1 MSFEPT
7 GQPQRLRIIF
17 GKTGAFKYIGHLDLA
32 KTWER
37 ILRRAQLGLAYTQG
51 FNARPRMQLAAP
63 LPLGL
68 TSECEIL
75 DIWLEKAVPVE
86 GLAGHLMAVSPA
98 GLPIYQVF
106 EVPARAPALQTL
118 VASAVYRITV
128 SGIDREVLQDRVN
141 TLLGQE
147 HILRTRRGKAY
158 DLRPLIL
165 ALQMDDSGAL
175 LAELAID
182 QRGTGRPDELVEALG
197 IDPTTTAGHRVAIT
211 LRAMPAEA
219 HAQNGAE

>member
-1 MSFEPT
+1 MSSEPT

-17 GKTGAFKYIGHLDLA
+17 GKMGAFKYIGHLDLA

-37 ILRRAQLGLAYTQG
+37 ILRRAQLGLAYTHG

-75 DIWLEKAVPVE
+75 DVWLEKSIPVE

-106 EVPARAPALQTL
+106 EVPARAAALQTL
-118 VASAVYRITV
+118 VASATYRIAV
-128 SGIDREVLQDRVN
+128 SGVDREVLQDRV
-141 TLLGQE
+141 TALLGQE
-147 HILRTRRGKAY
+147 HVLRTRRGKAY

-165 ALQMDDSGAL
+165 SLRVDDSGTL

-197 IDPTTTAGHRVAIT
+197 IDPTTTTGHRMAIA
-211 LRAMPAEA
+211 LRATPAEA
-219 HAQNGAE
+219 PAQNGTE